1 MTKRAIISVF
11 DKTGIVDFAQ
21 KLQKEFGYEIVST
34 GATAKLLNEN
44 GIKTTEVSEITGY
57 QEMLSGKVK
66 TLHPA
71 IHAGILADTQNSK
84 EAKEVADKNIESFQM
99 VVVNLYPFEKVAKE
113 AHDEQ
118 TLIENIDIGGVAL
131 LRAAAKNNKNV
142 TVVSSQNQYDVVLE
156 NLKQNAGE
164 TTEDLRKQLA
174 LKAFEVTAKYDSI
187 IMSELSEDKTNY
199 ETLFLN
205 KEGDLRY
212 GENPHQKAALYKNG
226 ETVDYEFL
234 NGKELSYNNIL
245 DMTSALNI
253 ASEFYD
259 VPCCAIVKHN
269 TPCGVALGKSQNEA
283 YLKAFDADPISAF
296 GGIIA
301 FTQTVDKEIAK
312 HASSVFLEVVI
323 APEFSDEALEILKA
337 KKNLRIIKLN
347 TPLKTYKTLVQK
359 EIKVTPFGTLVQ
371 DVDNKELDKDTF
383 KVVSKKKPSTEMIE
397 DMVFAWKVCK
407 HVKSN
412 AIVIAKDFKTLAI
425 CGGQTS
431 RIDSMEIA
439 LNKACDGA
447 KEAVAASDGFFPAID
462 NIQAAAQ
469 CRISGIIQPGGSIK
483 DKEVINAVDKYD
495 MVMITTGI
503 RHFKH

>member
-84 EAKEVADKNIESFQM
+84 EAKEIADKNIESFQM

-469 CRISGIIQPGGSIK
+469 CRIGGIIQPGGSIK

>member
-84 EAKEVADKNIESFQM
+84 EAKEIADKNIESFQM

-113 AHDEQ
+113 ARDEQ

-469 CRISGIIQPGGSIK
+469 CRIGGIIQPGGSIK

>member
-84 EAKEVADKNIESFQM
+84 EAKEIADKNIESFQM

-156 NLKQNAGE
+156 NLKQNSGE

-174 LKAFEVTAKYDSI
+174 LKAFAVTAKYDSI

-469 CRISGIIQPGGSIK
+469 CRIGGIIQPGGSIK